1 MKITENRWF
10 KEVDKVSIIQYSN
23 LANALNADPC
33 TALEFPVNQKEA
45 HAKKDHLFCPIYARL
60 WLARSEPRGT
70 SYSLEGGSGR
80 LPEGPSRLSGEPI

>member
-1 MKITENRWF
+1 MTQNRWSE
-10 KEVDKVSIIQYSN
+10 EVDKVFIIQYCN
-23 LANALNADPC
+23 LVSAPRTDPY
-33 TALEFPVNQKEA
+33 TALEFPVNQEA
-45 HAKKDHLFCPIYARL
+45 RPKKDHLVCPIYTRL